1 MAPLAVV
8 KAFDIFL
15 YGCASI
21 GPGGVPLMMDELVFQ
36 ATPEALHRRIVEAVS
51 SA

>member
-1 MAPLAVV
+1 
-8 KAFDIFL
+8 
-15 YGCASI
+15 
-21 GPGGVPLMMDELVFQ
+21 MMDELVFQ